1 MALSG
6 IHITFGYSASS
17 NPYGHAPAVLPFQS
31 VSSQTM
37 ASPGTSSISAPA
49 AIGGQQPML
58 SISGSAAAFYVV
70 GPAPDITNGPRRY
83 FDPQFGRED
92 IIVNPG
98 DGFAWDWA

>member
-1 MALSG
+1 
-6 IHITFGYSASS
+6 
-17 NPYGHAPAVLPFQS
+17 
-31 VSSQTM
+31 
-37 ASPGTSSISAPA
+37 
-49 AIGGQQPML
+49 ML